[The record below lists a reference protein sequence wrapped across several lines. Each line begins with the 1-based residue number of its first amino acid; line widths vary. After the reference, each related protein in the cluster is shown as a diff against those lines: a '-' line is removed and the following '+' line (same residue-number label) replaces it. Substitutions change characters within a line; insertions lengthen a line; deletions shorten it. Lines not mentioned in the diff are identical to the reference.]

1 MGKRGASA
9 AAASGADDGNHVDEA
24 EADDLMVR
32 LARWRSEH
40 PTRAYVGAPLEHV
53 RKKLGMPTQVSQTLA
68 GGVHTRLKKAG
79 GVASSAASGAPA
91 ECAIL
96 EEVVCIPFAQ
106 KIPQGEEIKEIDE
119 FF

>member
-40 PTRAYVGAPLEHV
+40 PRRAYAGPPLD
-53 RKKLGMPTQVSQTLA
+53 LQVV
-68 GGVHTRLKKAG
+68 GVHKRRNFVAKAA
-79 GVASSAASGAPA
+79 VFTSW
-91 ECAIL
+91 AIRYSWNW
-96 EEVVCIPFAQ
+96 
-106 KIPQGEEIKEIDE
+106 
-119 FF
+119 

>member
-1 MGKRGASA
+1 MSFTRNLFSSSARPALATAAGRLARAMGKRGASA

-53 RKKLGMPTQVSQTLA
+53 RKKLGMPPQVSQTLA

-79 GVASSAASGAPA
+79 
-91 ECAIL
+91 
-96 EEVVCIPFAQ
+96 
-106 KIPQGEEIKEIDE
+106 
-119 FF
+119 

>member
-40 PTRAYVGAPLEHV
+40 PTRDYVGAPIEQQAAERRL
-53 RKKLGMPTQVSQTLA
+53 SQHPGVLA
-68 GGVHTRLKKAG
+68 AQQQQKSTG
-79 GVASSAASGAPA
+79 
-91 ECAIL
+91 L
-96 EEVVCIPFAQ
+96 EEALGPRRRIPS
-106 KIPQGEEIKEIDE
+106 
-119 FF
+119 